1 MLTSSKWGELFT
13 EAEELGIGFILLA
26 GGEPF
31 LRPDVLEEAASH
43 HKILFPIFTNGTMLS
58 EEAVKLLD
66 KNRNLIPVLSIEGN
80 DVLTDT
86 RRGAGTY
93 RTLMESMGTL
103 KDNGIFFAAS
113 ITVTKENMD
122 AVMEHTFVREL
133 EVRGCKGVI
142 YVEYV
147 PVDNTSRALAI
158 AEKNGR
164 NVCQNRP
171 SIQ

>member
-1 MLTSSKWGELFT
+1 
-13 EAEELGIGFILLA
+13 
-26 GGEPF
+26 
-31 LRPDVLEEAASH
+31 
-43 HKILFPIFTNGTMLS
+43 MLS

-93 RTLMESMGTL
+93 RTLMESMRAL
-103 KDNGIFFAAS
+103 KDNGILFASS

-133 EVRGCKGVI
+133 EARGCKGII

-158 AEKNGR
+158 DEKNGR
-164 NVCQNRP
+164 NVCP
-171 SIQ
+171 DWAPIQ